1 MFDIFIKRPVL
12 ASVISLLI
20 LLIGLKSLLTLQIR
34 QFPELFNTVITV
46 TTTYPGADADLM
58 QGFIT
63 DPIQKAVATAD
74 GIDYLT
80 SQSQTGSSTVSV
92 YVRLNEDPD
101 AAMTA
106 VTAKVNQTRSLL
118 PRGIND
124 PVIEKTTGDTFDAMY
139 LAFSSTV
146 MSPGQITD
154 YVSRVIQPNLSTVP
168 GVANPE
174 LLGSQKFAM
183 RIWLDPTK
191 MAIFNL
197 SATDVNAALLANNY
211 QAAAGSTKGYFD
223 VVETTAR
230 TDLRDEESFRDLVVK
245 NDRINLVRLRDI
257 ATVQLG
263 PESTDSSVYV
273 NGDRAI
279 FVGIKTTPTAN
290 PLTVINGVRKM
301 LPKLEAGLPQ
311 GMKLTIAYDQT
322 TFIRAAID
330 EVVRTILEASI
341 IVMVVIFFFMG
352 SVRSVIIPLVTIPLS
367 MVGVCLFLLALGFS
381 INLLTLLAMVLAIGL
396 VVDDAIVVVENVHR
410 HIEEGRTPFDAAIIG
425 TREIATP
432 VISMTITLA
441 AVYSPIA
448 FQGGLTGA
456 LFKEFALTLAGAVI
470 ISGIIAL
477 TLSPM
482 MCSKVLRHDSDRRGL
497 SALIDR
503 MFDRSQR
510 IYLRLLN
517 ASLHDRLATV
527 VFTVIV
533 LGSLIFL
540 FLNTSKELA
549 PNEDQGAAFL
559 AYQGPS
565 NANIDYMD
573 RFSSE
578 LKSRFDQIKEVDG
591 FFTINGLQG
600 LNQGFGV
607 AVLKPWEDRKRTQ
620 DAVIPEMTAKI
631 GEVPGLNGSVFPI
644 PPLPGNDG
652 MPIQFQITTT
662 ADYKSLNE
670 VAQRFKE
677 KAAKSGLF
685 IYSDIDLKYEKP
697 QTVVEI
703 DRDKAAAYGV
713 RMDSI
718 AQTLALMTGGNYINL
733 MNLYNRSYEVI
744 PQVARIDRL
753 DPELM
758 ARRYYVKTVDD
769 RSIPLSSIVN
779 LREEVQPVSL
789 NQFNQQNSA
798 QLQGVPMPGVS
809 VGTVLDFL
817 QQTAQEILPDGFS
830 YDYAGQSRQYIQE
843 GYALYG
849 TLGFAIAIIFL
860 VLAAQFE
867 SFRDPLVIMIS
878 VPLSMCGALIPLALG
893 VTTMNI
899 YSQVGLITLVGLI
912 TKHGILICEVAKEQ
926 QRDYGHTKLEAVSVA
941 AGLRLRPILMTTA
954 AMVTGLIPLMFA
966 SGAGA
971 ASRFSIAVV
980 IIAGMSVGTLFTLF
994 VLPVLYTFI
1003 ASDHRPKAKAADAE
1017 PELPLPPAAAM
1028 PEPH

>member
-20 LLIGLKSLLTLQIR
+20 LLIGMKSLLTLQIR

-80 SQSQTGSSTVSV
+80 SQSQTGTSTVSV

-146 MSPGQITD
+146 MNPGQITD

-197 SATDVNAALLANNY
+197 SAVDVNAALLANNY

-245 NDRINLVRLRDI
+245 NDRMNLVRLRDI

-517 ASLHDRLATV
+517 ASLQDRLATV

-1017 PELPLPPAAAM
+1017 PELPLPPADAM
-1028 PEPH
+1028 PEPR

>member
-12 ASVISLLI
+12 ASTISLLI
-20 LLIGLKSLLTLQIR
+20 LLLGLKSLFALQIR

-80 SQSQTGSSTVSV
+80 SQSASGTSTVSV
-92 YVRLNEDPD
+92 HVRLNQDPD

-124 PVIEKTTGDTFDAMY
+124 PVIEKSTGDTFDAMY
-139 LAFSSTV
+139 LAFSSTE

-154 YVSRVIQPNLSTVP
+154 YVSRVIQPNLSTVA

-197 SATDVNAALLANNY
+197 SAEDVSAALTANNY
-211 QAAAGSTKGYFD
+211 QAAAGSTKGVFD
-223 VVETTAR
+223 VVETSAR
-230 TDLRDEESFRDLVVK
+230 TDLRDEEGFRNLVVK
-245 NDRINLVRLRDI
+245 NDGANLVRLRDI
-257 ATVQLG
+257 ATIALG
-263 PESTDSSVYV
+263 PESADSSVYV

-290 PLTVINGVRKM
+290 PLTVIDDVRKM
-301 LPKLEAGLPQ
+301 LPKLEAGLPPA
-311 GMKLTIAYDQT
+311 MKLTIAYDQT
-322 TFIRAAID
+322 TFIRAAIE
-330 EVVRTILEASI
+330 EVVRTIIEASV

-352 SVRSVIIPLVTIPLS
+352 SIRSVIIPLVTIPLS

-410 HIEEGRTPFDAAIIG
+410 HIEEGRSPFDAALIG
-425 TREIATP
+425 TREISTP

-482 MCSKVLRHDSDRRGL
+482 MCSKVLRHSDDKRGL
-497 SALIDR
+497 PALIDAV
-503 MFDRSQR
+503 FERSQR

-517 ASLHDRLATV
+517 ASLRDRLATV
-527 VFTVIV
+527 VFTFIV

-540 FLNTSKELA
+540 FQDTAKELA
-549 PNEDQGAAFL
+549 PEEDQGAAFL
-559 AYQGPS
+559 AYSGPS

-573 RFSSE
+573 RFTGD
-578 LKSRFDQIKEVDG
+578 LKSLFGQIKEVDG
-591 FFTINGLQG
+591 FFTINGVQG
-600 LNQGFGV
+600 VNSGFGV
-607 AVLKPWEDRKRTQ
+607 AVLKPWADRKRGQ
-620 DAVIPEMTAKI
+620 KEIVPEMAAKVA
-631 GEVPGLNGSVFPI
+631 EVPGLMGSVFPI
-644 PPLPGNDG
+644 PALPGNDG

-670 VAQRFKE
+670 VVQRFKE
-677 KAAKSGLF
+677 KAAKSGMFL
-685 IYSDIDLKYEKP
+685 YSDVDLKYEKP
-697 QTVVEI
+697 QTIVEI

-713 RMDSI
+713 KMESI
-718 AQTLALMTGGNYINL
+718 AQTLALMTGGNYVNL

-744 PQVARIDRL
+744 PQVARVDRL
-753 DPELM
+753 DPELLG
-758 ARRYYVKTVDD
+758 RYYVKTIDD
-769 RSIPLSSIVN
+769 RSIPLSSIVT
-779 LREEVQPVSL
+779 LREEIQPVNL

-798 QLQGVPMPGVS
+798 QLQGIPMLGVS

-817 QQTAQEILPDGFS
+817 EKTAKEVLPEGFS
-830 YDYAGQSRQYIQE
+830 YDYAGQSRQFIQE
-843 GYALYG
+843 GYALYA
-849 TLGFAIAIIFL
+849 TLGFAIAIIYL

-878 VPLSMCGALIPLALG
+878 VPLSMCGAMIPLALG

-926 QRDYGHTKLEAVSVA
+926 QRDHGLSRLEAVSIA

-954 AMVTGLIPLMFA
+954 AMVAGLVPLMFA

-980 IIAGMSVGTLFTLF
+980 IIAGMSIGTLFTLF
-994 VLPVLYTFI
+994 VLPVLYSFV
-1003 ASDHRPKAKAADAE
+1003 ASDHRRGAAKQ
-1017 PELPLPPAAAM
+1017 PQLTTSNLPAV
-1028 PEPH
+1028 EH

>member
-1 MFDIFIKRPVL
+1 
-12 ASVISLLI
+12 
-20 LLIGLKSLLTLQIR
+20 
-34 QFPELFNTVITV
+34 
-46 TTTYPGADADLM
+46 
-58 QGFIT
+58 
-63 DPIQKAVATAD
+63 
-74 GIDYLT
+74 
-80 SQSQTGSSTVSV
+80 
-92 YVRLNEDPD
+92 
-101 AAMTA
+101 MTA

-124 PVIEKTTGDTFDAMY
+124 PVIEKSTGDTFDAMY

-146 MSPGQITD
+146 MNPGQITD
-154 YVSRVIQPNLSTVP
+154 YVSRVIQPNLSTIN

-174 LLGSQKFAM
+174 LIGSQKFAM
-183 RIWLDPTK
+183 RIWLDPVK

-197 SATDVNAALLANNY
+197 SAEEVSAALLANNY
-211 QAAAGSTKGYFD
+211 QAAAGSSKGVFD

-230 TDLRDEESFRDLVVK
+230 TDLRDEEGFRDLVVK
-245 NDRINLVRLRDI
+245 NDGTNLVRLRDI
-257 ATVQLG
+257 ATVALG
-263 PESTDSSVYV
+263 PESADSSVYV

-290 PLTVINGVRKM
+290 PLTVVTDVRKM
-301 LPKLEAGLPQ
+301 LPKLEAGLPPS
-311 GMKLTIAYDQT
+311 MKLTIAYDQT
-322 TFIRAAID
+322 TFIRAAIE
-330 EVVRTILEASI
+330 EVVRTIIEASV
-341 IVMVVIFFFMG
+341 IVMVVIFLFMG
-352 SVRSVIIPLVTIPLS
+352 SLRSVLIPLVTIPLS
-367 MVGVCLFLLALGFS
+367 MVGVCLILVALGFS

-410 HIEEGRTPFDAAIIG
+410 HIEEGRSPFNAAIIG
-425 TREIATP
+425 TREISTP

-456 LFKEFALTLAGAVI
+456 LFREFALTLAGSVI

-482 MCSKVLRHDSDRRGL
+482 MCSKVLRHDSNKRGL
-497 SALIDR
+497 SAFIDR
-503 MFDRSQR
+503 MFDRVQR

-517 ASLHDRLATV
+517 ASLHDRMATV
-527 VFTVIV
+527 VFTFII

-540 FLNTSKELA
+540 FRDTSKELA

-559 AYQGPS
+559 SYQGPS

-578 LKSRFDQIKEVDG
+578 LKSLFGQIKEVDG
-591 FFTINGLQG
+591 FFTINGMQG
-600 LNQGFGV
+600 VNQGFGV
-607 AVLKPWEDRKRTQ
+607 AVLTPWDERKRNQ
-620 DAVIPEMTAKI
+620 NAIIPDMAAKI
-631 GEVPGLNGSVFPI
+631 AEVPGLNGSVFPI

-662 ADYKSLNE
+662 ADYKSLDE
-670 VAQRFKE
+670 VAQRFKQ
-677 KAAKSGLF
+677 KAAESGMF
-685 IYSDIDLKYEKP
+685 IYSDLDLKYEKP

-713 RMDSI
+713 RMESI
-718 AQTLALMTGGNYINL
+718 AETLALLTGGNYVNL
-733 MNLYNRSYEVI
+733 MNMYNKSYEVI
-744 PQVARIDRL
+744 PQVARVDRL
-753 DPELM
+753 DPDLIG
-758 ARRYYVKTVDD
+758 RRYYVKTIDGK
-769 RSIPLSSIVN
+769 SIPLSSIVT
-779 LREEVQPVSL
+779 LREEIQPVTL

-817 QQTAQEILPDGFS
+817 QKTAQEVLPDGFS
-830 YDYAGQSRQYIQE
+830 YDYAGQSRQYVQE
-843 GYALYG
+843 GYTLYA
-849 TLGFAIAIIFL
+849 TLGFAIAIIYL

-867 SFRDPLVIMIS
+867 SLRDPLVIMTS
-878 VPLSMCGALIPLALG
+878 VPLSMCGAMIPLALG

-912 TKHGILICEVAKEQ
+912 TKHGILICEVAREQ
-926 QRDYGHTKLEAVSVA
+926 QRDHGLSRLEAVSVA

-954 AMVTGLIPLMFA
+954 AMVAGLIPLMFA

-980 IIAGMSVGTLFTLF
+980 IVAGMSVGTLFTLF
-994 VLPVLYTFI
+994 VLPVLYTLL
-1003 ASDHRPKAKAADAE
+1003 ASDHRTKESPTREADE
-1017 PELPLPPAAAM
+1017 PELPPELPVA
-1028 PEPH
+1028 H

>member
-1 MFDIFIKRPVL
+1 
-12 ASVISLLI
+12 
-20 LLIGLKSLLTLQIR
+20 
-34 QFPELFNTVITV
+34 
-46 TTTYPGADADLM
+46 
-58 QGFIT
+58 
-63 DPIQKAVATAD
+63 
-74 GIDYLT
+74 
-80 SQSQTGSSTVSV
+80 
-92 YVRLNEDPD
+92 VRL
-101 AAMTA
+101 
-106 VTAKVNQTRSLL
+106 K
-118 PRGIND
+118 
-124 PVIEKTTGDTFDAMY
+124 
-139 LAFSSTV
+139 
-146 MSPGQITD
+146 
-154 YVSRVIQPNLSTVP
+154 
-168 GVANPE
+168 
-174 LLGSQKFAM
+174 
-183 RIWLDPTK
+183 
-191 MAIFNL
+191 
-197 SATDVNAALLANNY
+197 
-211 QAAAGSTKGYFD
+211 
-223 VVETTAR
+223 
-230 TDLRDEESFRDLVVK
+230 
-245 NDRINLVRLRDI
+245 DI
-257 ATVQLG
+257 ATIALG
-263 PESTDSSVYV
+263 PESSDSSVYV
-273 NGDRAI
+273 NGERAI

-290 PLTVINGVRKM
+290 PLTVINDVRAM
-301 LPKLEAGLPQ
+301 LPKLEKGLPP
-311 GMKLTIAYDQT
+311 GMTLTIAYDQT
-322 TFIRAAID
+322 TFIRAAIE
-330 EVVRTILEASI
+330 EVVRTILEASV

-352 SVRSVIIPLVTIPLS
+352 SLRSVLIPLVTIPLS

-410 HIEEGRTPFDAAIIG
+410 HIEEGRSPFEAAIIG

-456 LFKEFALTLAGAVI
+456 LFREFALTLAGAVI

-482 MCSKVLRHDSDRRGL
+482 MCSKVLRHDSNRRGL
-497 SALIDR
+497 SAFIDR
-503 MFDRSQR
+503 VFERSQQ

-517 ASLHDRLATV
+517 ASLKDRLATV
-527 VFTVIV
+527 VFTFIV
-533 LGSLIFL
+533 LGSLYFL
-540 FLNTSKELA
+540 LINIARELA
-549 PNEDQGAAFL
+549 PDEDQGAAFL

-573 RFSSE
+573 RYSSE
-578 LKSRFDQIKEVDG
+578 LKSRFGDIKELDG
-591 FFTINGLQG
+591 FFAINGLQG
-600 LNQGFGV
+600 VNQGFGV
-607 AVLKPWEDRKRTQ
+607 AVLKPWADRKRKQ
-620 DAVIPEMTAKI
+620 SEIIPEMAAKV
-631 GEVPGLNGSVFPI
+631 GMVPGLMGSV
-644 PPLPGNDG
+644 

-670 VAQRFKE
+670 VAQRFRE
-677 KAAKSGLF
+677 KVNASGMF
-685 IYSDIDLKYEKP
+685 IYSDLDLKYEKP

-703 DRDKAAAYGV
+703 DRDKAGTYGV
-713 RMDSI
+713 KMDAI
-718 AQTLALMTGGNYINL
+718 AQTLALMTGGNYVNL

-744 PQVARIDRL
+744 PQVARVDRL
-753 DPELM
+753 DPEQLG
-758 ARRYYVKTVDD
+758 RQYYVKTDD
-769 RSIPLSSIVN
+769 GRAVPLSSLVT
-779 LREEVQPVSL
+779 LREDVQPVNL

-798 QLQGVPMPGVS
+798 QLQGVPMPGIS

-817 QQTAQEILPDGFS
+817 QKTAQEILPEGFT

-843 GYALYG
+843 SNALYG

-926 QRDYGHTKLEAVSVA
+926 QRDYGHSKLHAVSVA

-966 SGAGA
+966 TGAGA

-980 IIAGMSVGTLFTLF
+980 IVAGMTVGTLFTLF

-1003 ASDHRPKAKAADAE
+1003 ASDHRPKTASATGNE
-1017 PELPLPPAAAM
+1017 PELPLPSGETL
-1028 PEPH
+1028 PEHH